1 MTKLRRIL
9 LAIAWVVL
17 FAKVFIGLDSPGD
30 YKGFVNF
37 GRAVNDGV
45 MPYDPAIRAQY
56 AGPRTLHW
64 ATWPPGF
71 VPLAST
77 LARADKIAHVPSIAL
92 FKLVDL
98 AALIVAL
105 LVAVEWLTGCRLWA
119 SASERRIAWD
129 APVIAIALLVPI
141 RLVVNDFE
149 HTQLNLIVLGL
160 VVLGARLL
168 ESRNWMGGLLI
179 GLGSALKATPILL
192 LPYFIWRGQWRAFGA
207 TLLGVF
213 VGWVALPALWL
224 RPDAIIVWWRAWI
237 EALPLASAQDGWMN
251 QSLRAVAV
259 RNFGLVTG
267 IAVWVAGELVL
278 ALGILIAF
286 GRPFRQVSSRR
297 TAAEVATLLVAI
309 TLVSPVSWKAHY
321 VTLVVL
327 CAAVFVMAHEADK
340 SHRKFALWGLAI
352 VAAGLNLSSENF
364 IGWDANELMQH
375 YGIIAWSGLLLV
387 VISLVLLYWDRAAN
401 ATRPPPDS
409 RTARSCPSSHQ
420 CP

>member
-1 MTKLRRIL
+1 MTRIRRL
-9 LAIAWVVL
+9 LLVVASVAL
-17 FAKVFIGLDSPGD
+17 LVVCFLDIDSPGD
-30 YKGFVNF
+30 YTGFVAF
-37 GRAVNDGV
+37 GHAVNDGALI
-45 MPYDPAIRAQY
+45 YDPAVQAQY
-56 AGPRTLHW
+56 HDVDFTW

-71 VPLAST
+71 VPLASA
-77 LARADKIAHVPSIAL
+77 LARADGIAQAPAVVLFRLLNLAALVIAL
-92 FKLVDL
+92 FVT
-98 AALIVAL
+98 VQ
-105 LVAVEWLTGCRLWA
+105 WLTRRRPLA
-119 SASERRIAWD
+119 SDPERRIAWD
-129 APVIAIALLVPI
+129 APVIAIGLLIPI
-141 RLVVNDFE
+141 RLVMSDFE
-149 HTQLNLIVLGL
+149 HTQMNLIILGL
-160 VVLGARLL
+160 VILGARLL

-179 GLGSALKATPILL
+179 GLGSAMKATPILL
-192 LPYFIWRGQWRAFGA
+192 LPYFIWRGRWRAFGA
-207 TLLGVF
+207 TLLGVL

-224 RPDAIIVWWRAWI
+224 GPGEALKWWRAWI
-237 EALPLASAQDGWMN
+237 QALAHNASQYDWGN
-251 QSLRAVAV
+251 QSLRATAV
-259 RNFGLVTG
+259 RILGPEVG
-267 IAVWVAGELVL
+267 IVAWIAGALLL
-278 ALGILIAF
+278 AIGILIAF

-387 VISLVLLYWDRAAN
+387 VISLVLLYWDRTAK